1 MSTSSAQMPII
12 PSELTATRASHSDGE
27 LEGLTPPVSFVSCLT
42 LHNFSELGWS
52 KSPSKML
59 GGRTV
64 QATARIIDMDN
75 VRCTITVEGK
85 SSGKNAYFDF
95 GTKDGSPY
103 AGCRS
108 DTARDSIT
116 VPPST
121 PSTDHPAHTAAM
133 NALGRAIKQPT
144 GKLLTSLVKGWPKD
158 KDDLE
163 YLLSKV
169 ALKVVDGIAGD
180 TRATQAGW
188 TELLDEPGA

>member
-1 MSTSSAQMPII
+1 MRS
-12 PSELTATRASHSDGE
+12 
-27 LEGLTPPVSFVSCLT
+27 
-42 LHNFSELGWS
+42 
-52 KSPSKML
+52 
-59 GGRTV
+59 GRTV

-85 SSGKNAYFDF
+85 NSGKNAYFDF

-108 DTARDSIT
+108 DTAGESIT

-133 NALGRAIKQPT
+133 IALGRAIKQPT
-144 GKLLTSLVKGWPKD
+144 SKLLISLVKGWPKNQG
-158 KDDLE
+158 DLE

-169 ALKVVDGIAGD
+169 ALKVVDGLAGG

-188 TELLDEPGA
+188 TELFEEPGA